1 MILGFTFIP
10 AFTVNVFIPV
20 IREQTLVMSAGDG
33 IPSGVIGGS
42 SMVPEGRISAYRLNF
57 TGSTHWG
64 LREYGKGEVRE
75 GAGMGGMLNLA
86 GKLLTHDD
94 LLSRIDE
101 GYTQIAGKE
110 D

>member
-1 MILGFTFIP
+1 
-10 AFTVNVFIPV
+10 
-20 IREQTLVMSAGDG
+20 MSAVYRLADLMKLNMEKTRLWTTDLVYSHRKAD
-33 IPSGVIGGS
+33 IL